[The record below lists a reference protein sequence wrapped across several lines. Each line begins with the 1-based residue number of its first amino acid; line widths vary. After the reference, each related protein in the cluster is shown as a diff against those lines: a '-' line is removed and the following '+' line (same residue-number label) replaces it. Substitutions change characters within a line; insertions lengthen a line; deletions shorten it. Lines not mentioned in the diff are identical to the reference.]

1 MDGLQRT
8 GKVSEAEYTR
18 DTQEAQFK
26 GYSVEIGTPS
36 GVKAS
41 DIPEVHIRSNRSFF
55 QMLSDTWTDLTAG
68 LSVGTTKESRKLD
81 AMIAYI
87 KTGKGYSAAGD
98 SHVYADLL
106 GNRASALEQVLA
118 SPSAS
123 SVQKEKAAAAFSGVI
138 KREGIEFHG
147 REVRSLCSKLGDLE
161 TGVSDQDKA
170 LLSSIKHELG
180 QQILKGS
187 TKGLNAKLNTAEE
200 RLAYL
205 NGYKNEPGGAQ
216 IAEGI
221 NEQIEIL
228 ESAIEEQKWREMLL
242 ETAISSLGNKS
253 FNEKLSA
260 INDKIAAYTQATGG
274 KPQAG
279 EKHDAHVMD
288 MVSSLRELYQQVSQ
302 ELMSSD
308 LERGGQREK
317 DVKAALNG
325 LKSLA
330 KNIVN
335 AEPIAGS
342 TLERKSLAGL
352 YVAVNEDLKQMGF
365 ERHDKV
371 FLGRTN

>member
-1 MDGLQRT
+1 MVMDGLQKT
-8 GKVSEAEYTR
+8 GKVSGAEHTR
-18 DTQEAQFK
+18 DTQEAEFK
-26 GYSVEIGTPS
+26 GYSVEIGRPA

-41 DIPEVHIRSNRSFF
+41 DVPEVHIRSHRGIW
-55 QMLSDTWTDLTAG
+55 QMLCDTVTDLTTKG
-68 LSVGTTKESRKLD
+68 LSVGDTKESRKLD
-81 AMIAYI
+81 AMIEYI
-87 KTGKGYSAAGD
+87 KKGEGYGVGGD

-106 GNRASALEQVLA
+106 ENRASALEQVLK

-123 SVQKEKAAAAFSGVI
+123 SEQKRAAVAAFEGALTDARAIGGNDKGARALCVKLVEVDGALEGDDKNLLSGI
-138 KREGIEFHG
+138 KKQVAGRILSRSEYNSFKQLLKEREGRLSEGMPDALADLMRAEVKVLKHG
-147 REVRSLCSKLGDLE
+147 RDAS
-161 TGVSDQDKA
+161 
-170 LLSSIKHELG
+170 
-180 QQILKGS
+180 
-187 TKGLNAKLNTAEE
+187 
-200 RLAYL
+200 
-205 NGYKNEPGGAQ
+205 
-216 IAEGI
+216 AEG
-221 NEQIEIL
+221 L
-228 ESAIEEQKWREMLL
+228 LLKL
-242 ETAISSLGNKS
+242 ETAVSRLDDKS
-253 FNEKLSA
+253 FNAKLSA

-302 ELMSSD
+302 ELMSPD

-352 YVAVNEDLKQMGF
+352 YVAVNDDLKQMGF
-365 ERHDKV
+365 GRHDKV